1 MSAIVPPL
9 DIVPKLPA
17 KAVTLVLNQ
26 LDKQTDKLLESVTAT
41 LQSSIKLPNN
51 IKCDDPRVANIKS
64 QLTDIQQQIIKV
76 QEQLPKI
83 QQTINS
89 VKQLVTIAQ
98 GIKTAVTIAQLSNP
112 VTAPVFIAN
121 QLIAIQDATIVNA
134 IESLNQ
140 FATMPSMLTS
150 KLQTIV
156 TPLTTALTKIS
167 AACNGDVDALD
178 IPTDL
183 ITASADDYNDLI
195 STKFYTESNVSD
207 IDLENRSDII
217 ELLITQQQDLLTSLN
232 EAPSKVYQ
240 GEGVPVANLGKQ
252 GDYYIDTTTQKI
264 YGPKMTL
271 MNWKTI

>member
-9 DIVPKLPA
+9 DVVPKLPA
-17 KAVTLVLNQ
+17 KAVNLVLTQ
-26 LDKQTDKLLESVTAT
+26 LDNQTDKLLESVTNT
-41 LQSSIKLPNN
+41 LQDSIKLPNN
-51 IKCDDPRVANIKS
+51 IKCDDPRVDKIKN
-64 QLTDIQQQIIKV
+64 QLADIQQQIIKV

-98 GIKTAVTIAQLSNP
+98 GIKTAITVAQLSNP

-121 QLIAIQDATIVNA
+121 QLMAIQDATIVNA

-140 FATMPSMLTS
+140 FAIIPTTLTS

-156 TPLTTALTKIS
+156 KPLSATLSKIS
-167 AACNGDVDALD
+167 SACNGNIDSLD
-178 IPTDL
+178 IP
-183 ITASADDYNDLI
+183 ASVTDYNDFVP
-195 STKFYTESNVSD
+195 TEFYTELNVSD

-217 ELLITQQQDLLTSLN
+217 EQLIAQQQDLLTSLS

-240 GEGVPVANLGKQ
+240 GEGVPVVELGKQ

-264 YGPKMTL
+264 YGPKMSLT
-271 MNWKTI
+271 NWEVI

>member
-9 DIVPKLPA
+9 DVVPKLPA
-17 KAVTLVLNQ
+17 KAVNLVLTQ
-26 LDKQTDKLLESVTAT
+26 LDNQTDKLLESVTNT
-41 LQSSIKLPNN
+41 LQDSIKLPNN
-51 IKCDDPRVANIKS
+51 IKCDDPRVDKIKN
-64 QLTDIQQQIIKV
+64 QLADIQQQIIKV

-98 GIKTAVTIAQLSNP
+98 GIKTAITVAQLSNP

-121 QLIAIQDATIVNA
+121 QLMAIQDATIVNA

-140 FATMPSMLTS
+140 FAIIPTTLTS

-156 TPLTTALTKIS
+156 TPLSATLSKIS
-167 AACNGDVDALD
+167 SACNGNVDSLD
-178 IPTDL
+178 IPANL
-183 ITASADDYNDLI
+183 IAASATDYNDAVP
-195 STKFYTESNVSD
+195 TEFYTELNVSD

-217 ELLITQQQDLLTSLN
+217 EQLIEQQQDLLTSLS

-240 GEGVPVANLGKQ
+240 GEGVPVVELGKQ

-264 YGPKMTL
+264 YGPKMSLT
-271 MNWKTI
+271 NWEAI